1 MDILTVGLVIALC
14 AAVVLLLA
22 RLMLFGRQMAEMKA
36 SAAKDEPLALM
47 QQQIDNLRGQLEASI
62 DRLKTSVTSELG
74 EITGQVGKRLD
85 GAASVIGGVHRQL
98 GELKQSQLRIL
109 EVGKSISSL
118 QEILR
123 PPKMRGG
130 MGESLLKNLL
140 DQIMPKKEYY
150 SFEYS
155 FKTGDRVDAI
165 IRIGERLVPVDA
177 KFPLESFKRF
187 VDAGPSEE
195 KERYRKDFE
204 RDIKKHIDT
213 IADKYILPDEG
224 TYEFAL
230 MYIPAENVYYEAII
244 KYESEG
250 AREGI
255 FEHAL
260 RKKVIP
266 VSPNSFYAYLQ
277 VIILGLKGLAV
288 EKGTKE
294 IIASLERLRGDFARF
309 YDDFRKVGSHL
320 NDSRASFDKAEKRL
334 DRLSHKLTQ
343 IENPKE
349 KVLINES
356 SPS

>member
-1 MDILTVGLVIALC
+1 MANVTGILFIILCGLALLIFWG
-14 AAVVLLLA
+14 LLHL
-22 RLMLFGRQMAEMKA
+22 GRQLKEFRDSSNK
-36 SAAKDEPLALM
+36 SEPLSLM
-47 QQQIDNLRGQLEASI
+47 QQQIDSLRSQLETSV
-62 DRLKTSVTSELG
+62 DRLKSTVTTELT

-85 GAASVIGGVHRQL
+85 NAANVIGGVQRQL
-98 GELKQSQLRIL
+98 GELEQANLRIL
-109 EVGKSISSL
+109 EVGKDISSL

-155 FKTGDRVDAI
+155 FKSGDRVDAVI
-165 IRIGERLVPVDA
+165 KIGERMVPVDA

-187 VDAGPSEE
+187 TEAKTDEGKA
-195 KERYRKDFE
+195 RNRKDFE
-204 RDIKKHIDT
+204 KDVKKHIDT

-230 MYIPAENVYYEAII
+230 MYIPAENVYYETII
-244 KYESEG
+244 KYEG
-250 AREGI
+250 GKEGI

-260 RKKVIP
+260 KKKVIP

-294 IIASLERLRGDFARF
+294 IIATLERLRGDFSRF

-320 NDSRASFDKAEKRL
+320 NDSKSSFDKAEK
-334 DRLSHKLTQ
+334 KLEKLGQKLVQ
-343 IENPKE
+343 IESPKE
-349 KVLINES
+349 KAAIHD
-356 SPS
+356 

>member
-1 MDILTVGLVIALC
+1 MEMLAVGLLIALC
-14 AAVVLLLA
+14 AAVALLLT
-22 RLMLFGRQMAEMKA
+22 RLMLLGRQMAEMKG
-36 SAAKDEPLALM
+36 SGAKEEPLTLM

-62 DRLKTSVTSELG
+62 DRLKTSVTTELSG
-74 EITGQVGKRLD
+74 ITGQVGKRLD
-85 GAASVIGGVHRQL
+85 GAASVMGGVQRQL

-140 DQIMPKKEYY
+140 DQIMPKKDYY

-187 VDAGPSEE
+187 VEAGPSEE
-195 KERYRKDFE
+195 KARYRKDFE

-230 MYIPAENVYYEAII
+230 MYIPAENVYYETII

-250 AREGI
+250 AKEGI

-260 RKKVIP
+260 KKKVIP

-277 VIILGLKGLAV
+277 VIILGLKGLAI

-294 IIASLERLRGDFARF
+294 IITSLERLRGDFGRF
-309 YDDFRKVGSHL
+309 YDDFRKIGLHL
-320 NDSRASFDKAEKRL
+320 TDSRSSFDKAEKRL

-349 KVLINES
+349 KDLINES